1 MKSIISKFNRI
12 AVIIISSITLVAC
25 GFLNNG
31 GSDDHIPN
39 PVISVIPGDSPLYVG
54 MEVTLSAADSSDQ
67 DGDQLSYAW
76 SQPQDQAIAL
86 TPSSADTS
94 AASNVSVSFIASAAG
109 TYTFILTVS
118 DGKYEVSTEV
128 TLDIVIDDSNE
139 APAFTSSSDPLSVAE
154 NSSGVIHT
162 ATASDADNDAL
173 TYSLSGSD
181 ADDFSIDA
189 SSGALSFASAPDFE
203 APSDADGDNVYELS
217 LRASDGRAIVSQ
229 DLTVTVTDVNEAP
242 SFTSSSTAS
251 AAENNSGT
259 VYTATASDVDASDTL
274 SYSLVGGA
282 DLKLFA
288 LNGTELSFIEAP
300 DYESLPASGDNVY
313 EVELR
318 VTDSGDLSTDLA
330 LSITVTDV
338 NEAPSFTSGTSTSV
352 SENTSGTVYTAT
364 ASDVDA
370 SDTQTYSLVGGAD
383 QELFALNGADLSF
396 IAAPDYESLPASGD
410 NTYEVQLRVTDSG
423 DLSTDLS
430 LSINVTDVN
439 EAPSFTSAPAST
451 NAAENTSGTVYTATA
466 QDPEDVLLV
475 FTISG
480 TDADAFSISTT
491 TSTQAEIAFS
501 TPPNFEAP
509 ADSDGDNVYELT
521 LQVTDG
527 STAPISQAIS
537 ISVTNVNEFDAS
549 FGSEPDADS
558 ATNQIAENAT
568 AGTAVGITAAAVD
581 GDAGTSIS
589 YAFAES
595 SSTSAI
601 LFSIDA
607 SSGII
612 TLRNSNSLDFES
624 ASSHELVIVAA
635 SSDGSSVT
643 HTFTVAVTDIDEA
656 PTIANSATAVS
667 FTEGGSGTVYDAAA
681 SDPENATLSYSL
693 SGDDFSA
700 FTISAEG
707 LVTFNSVPDYDSAA
721 DADGNNIY
729 AITIEVSDG
738 TNATTQAITV
748 TIIDLDEA
756 PSITNT
762 ATSASVTENSTG
774 TVFDASATDPENA
787 TLNYSLAGADAD
799 ALSIDSSG
807 LISFNIAPDYDNPI
821 DANSDNVY
829 SITIE
834 VADATTTVSQDLA
847 ITVTNINEHATST
860 PADADASPDQISESA
875 TAGSAVGIT
884 AAATDADRDDSV
896 SYSFTDDA
904 LTSGFFSID
913 ATTGVITLTSSNSL
927 DFESAQQHELSV
939 KATSG
944 DGSSASETFTV
955 AVTDHDEYDVEFAAE
970 PDADAN
976 ANQVAENVSAAT
988 AVGITAVASDQ
999 DGSNNSV
1006 SYSFANDSTTDAS
1019 GLFDID
1025 ASSGVVSF
1033 NASSVLDYETDAQS
1047 YSLNIK
1053 ATSADGSSA
1062 THTFTVAVTDINEA
1076 PTIANSATAVSFTE
1090 GGSGTVYD
1098 AAASDPEN
1106 ATLSY
1111 SLSGDDFSA
1120 FTISAEGIVTFNS
1133 SPDYDSAADADGNN
1147 IYAITIEVSDGTNAT
1162 TQAITVTII
1171 DLDEAPSIT
1180 NTATSA
1186 SVTENSTGTVFD
1198 ASATDPE
1205 NATLNYSLAGADA
1218 DALSIDS
1225 SGLIS
1230 FNIAPDYDNPID
1242 ANSDN
1247 VYSITIEVADAT
1259 TTVSQAL
1266 AITVTNINEHAT
1278 STPADADASPDQISE
1293 SATAGSAVGIT
1304 AAATDADRDDSVSYS
1319 FTDDA
1324 LTSGF
1329 FSIDATTGVITL
1341 TSSNSLDFESAQQHE
1356 LSVKAT
1362 SGDGSSASETF
1373 TVAVT
1378 DHDEYDVQFAAEP
1391 DADANANQVAENVSA
1406 ATAVGITAVASD
1418 QDGSNNSVSYSFAND
1433 STTDASGLFNIDAS
1447 SGVVSFNASSVLDY
1461 ETDAQSYSLN
1471 IKATSADGSSATKS
1485 FSVAIT
1491 NVDEAPVFASS
1502 VSEVSF
1508 EENLATDTAVYD
1520 ASATDPE
1527 GATTTYSLAGADAAR
1542 LSIDSSGI
1550 ITFSNSPDYDYPAD
1564 ADANNIYQITIVA
1577 SDGSITA
1584 SQELA
1589 ISITNVNEAPEF
1601 ASTSAAVDAP
1611 ENSAAAFYTASAD
1624 DQDADTSMT
1633 YTLYGGAD
1641 MDFFDLDASSG
1652 SLSFKQAQDREAAA
1666 NDVDLDYT
1674 YAVEIAASDGEF
1686 NAPTNLTLAITLTNV
1701 NEAPT
1706 VTNTVQEVS
1715 VLEATANS
1723 SANFAYTI
1731 TATDPESD
1739 LLTFTLGGDDA
1750 SAFDINSGTGAISF
1764 KAGSSG
1770 TGSDPDYDTPVDADG
1785 NNVYELALQAQDSSG
1800 DTSDPVALQVTV
1812 LNVSSAPTFLDSS
1825 GNSLATTIGGS
1836 EFADSLTLT
1845 ENATGVIYTAITV
1858 DDDGVADF
1866 SGYSVSGGA
1875 DAAAFSVDS
1884 LSGELSFD
1892 TAPDYESPHDSDE
1905 DNIYVVQV
1913 TAADTDESTMIE
1925 LSITVTNLNDSAPTI
1940 AAQSLGINEDAADG
1954 SEVGAVIVSDADDP
1968 ATTYSAWTITGG
1980 NTGSAFAID
1989 ADGLITVADTSQI
2002 DYESGTTS
2010 YSLDVSV
2017 SDGDNTG
2024 SGTVTININ
2033 DTNDEAPIVASSL
2046 AFSIAEGSAD
2056 TTEVGTATATDAD
2069 AGTTFQSWS
2078 ITGGNTNTAFAIN
2091 PSSGVITVANAAELD
2106 YEGTNTYSLL
2116 VTVSDGTNTSAEQTI
2131 TINLTDVNDEAP
2143 VITANQAFSTSE
2155 VSPNTTVVGTVL
2167 ATDPDGDGSG
2177 TTFQS
2182 WTITSSTSPTAFA
2195 IDSSSGVLSVANTDE
2210 LDYTNGPTS
2219 YTLNLTV
2226 SDGANTSA
2234 EQSITIT
2241 IEENIIP
2248 TDFTATGGI
2257 AKVTLEWSTAAD
2269 TLYDIYRSSDAS
2281 CDVSV
2286 FNSSSCIDG
2295 QLYNSATTGM
2305 EDTGLATQATYYYWL
2320 QATRTNPAPTI
2331 TQASFAP
2338 TSATTTAMGVLN
2350 DTGMYYAGNYAD
2362 TSSSTHTSSDDC
2374 SSNIN
2379 ADGAHQDCHFGR
2391 DVTHNDSS
2399 DGKYGFSFT
2408 KLDSDGNDLAASAN
2422 SWSCV
2427 RDNVTGLVWEVKATS
2442 GDRDKDTEY
2451 NWGGL
2456 TAIGR
2461 DHASRE
2467 GEYYDDWT
2475 TLVNAAN
2482 TEAGT
2487 GLCGFTDWRVPN
2499 FQELFSIVYL
2509 GRTQSDFGKEPPLDT
2524 DYFPNAYND
2533 SGNALG
2539 SYWTAAPISDD
2550 ADYAW
2555 YINFINYSVGG
2566 KLRSGLAYVRL
2577 VRSE

>member
-1 MKSIISKFNRI
+1 MKSVISKLNRI
-12 AVIIISSITLVAC
+12 ALIIVSSITLVAC
-25 GFLNNG
+25 GTGGTG
-31 GSDDHIPN
+31 GSGDHIPN

-430 LSINVTDVN
+430 LSITVTDVN

-635 SSDGSSVT
+635 SSDGS
-643 HTFTVAVTDIDEA
+643 A
-656 PTIANSATAVS
+656 
-667 FTEGGSGTVYDAAA
+667 
-681 SDPENATLSYSL
+681 
-693 SGDDFSA
+693 
-700 FTISAEG
+700 
-707 LVTFNSVPDYDSAA
+707 
-721 DADGNNIY
+721 
-729 AITIEVSDG
+729 
-738 TNATTQAITV
+738 
-748 TIIDLDEA
+748 
-756 PSITNT
+756 
-762 ATSASVTENSTG
+762 
-774 TVFDASATDPENA
+774 
-787 TLNYSLAGADAD
+787 
-799 ALSIDSSG
+799 
-807 LISFNIAPDYDNPI
+807 
-821 DANSDNVY
+821 
-829 SITIE
+829 
-834 VADATTTVSQDLA
+834 
-847 ITVTNINEHATST
+847 
-860 PADADASPDQISESA
+860 
-875 TAGSAVGIT
+875 
-884 AAATDADRDDSV
+884 
-896 SYSFTDDA
+896 
-904 LTSGFFSID
+904 
-913 ATTGVITLTSSNSL
+913 
-927 DFESAQQHELSV
+927 
-939 KATSG
+939 
-944 DGSSASETFTV
+944 
-955 AVTDHDEYDVEFAAE
+955 
-970 PDADAN
+970 
-976 ANQVAENVSAAT
+976 
-988 AVGITAVASDQ
+988 
-999 DGSNNSV
+999 
-1006 SYSFANDSTTDAS
+1006 
-1019 GLFDID
+1019 
-1025 ASSGVVSF
+1025 
-1033 NASSVLDYETDAQS
+1033 
-1047 YSLNIK
+1047 
-1053 ATSADGSSA
+1053 A

-1076 PTIANSATAVSFTE
+1076 PAISSAAAVSVNENTSGTAYTVIATDVDADDTLTYELIGGADQALFNLNGADLSFVTAPDYETLPASGDNVYEVELRVTDSGSLSSALSLSITITDINEAPTITSATS
-1090 GGSGTVYD
+1090 
-1098 AAASDPEN
+1098 
-1106 ATLSY
+1106 
-1111 SLSGDDFSA
+1111 
-1120 FTISAEGIVTFNS
+1120 
-1133 SPDYDSAADADGNN
+1133 
-1147 IYAITIEVSDGTNAT
+1147 
-1162 TQAITVTII
+1162 
-1171 DLDEAPSIT
+1171 
-1180 NTATSA
+1180 TSA
-1186 SVTENSTGTVFD
+1186 TENSAG
-1198 ASATDPE
+1198 AIY
-1205 NATLNYSLAGADA
+1205 NATVSDVDADDSHTYSLIGGADQALFTLTGAELSFQSSPNYESPA
-1218 DALSIDS
+1218 DSNTDNIYEVELRVVDSGGLSAALSLS
-1225 SGLIS
+1225 
-1230 FNIAPDYDNPID
+1230 
-1242 ANSDN
+1242 
-1247 VYSITIEVADAT
+1247 V
-1259 TTVSQAL
+1259 
-1266 AITVTNINEHAT
+1266 TVTNINEAPSFTSSAAINVDENSAGAIYTASASDVDTSDTHTYELIGGADRALFSLNGAELSFVTAPDYETLPASGDNVYEVQLRVTDSGSPSLSSDLSLNITVTDINEAPSFTSAT
-1278 STPADADASPDQISE
+1278 STSAAENSAGAIYTATVGDVDADDSHTFSLTGGADQ
-1293 SATAGSAVGIT
+1293 AL
-1304 AAATDADRDDSVSYS
+1304 
-1319 FTDDA
+1319 FT
-1324 LTSGF
+1324 
-1329 FSIDATTGVITL
+1329 
-1341 TSSNSLDFESAQQHE
+1341 
-1356 LSVKAT
+1356 
-1362 SGDGSSASETF
+1362 
-1373 TVAVT
+1373 
-1378 DHDEYDVQFAAEP
+1378 
-1391 DADANANQVAENVSA
+1391 
-1406 ATAVGITAVASD
+1406 
-1418 QDGSNNSVSYSFAND
+1418 
-1433 STTDASGLFNIDAS
+1433 
-1447 SGVVSFNASSVLDY
+1447 
-1461 ETDAQSYSLN
+1461 
-1471 IKATSADGSSATKS
+1471 
-1485 FSVAIT
+1485 
-1491 NVDEAPVFASS
+1491 
-1502 VSEVSF
+1502 
-1508 EENLATDTAVYD
+1508 
-1520 ASATDPE
+1520 
-1527 GATTTYSLAGADAAR
+1527 LAGAELSFQSSANYESPSDSNTDNIYEVELRATDSGGLSADLS
-1542 LSIDSSGI
+1542 LSI
-1550 ITFSNSPDYDYPAD
+1550 T
-1564 ADANNIYQITIVA
+1564 V
-1577 SDGSITA
+1577 
-1584 SQELA
+1584 
-1589 ISITNVNEAPEF
+1589 TNVNEAPTFTSAAATSAAENTNGVVYTAAASDVDAGDTHTYELVGGADLNLFSLSGGDLSFINAPNYESPSDSGADNLYQVQLRVTDSGSLSSELSLSITITDINEAPTFTSSTSTSVAENSAGTIYTATVSDADTGDSHSYELVGGADQALFILSGADLSFIAAPDYETLPASGDNVYEVQLRVTDSGGLSADLSLSVTVTNANEAPTFTSSAAINVDENSAGVIYTATASDVDTDDTHTYELIGGADQTLFSLNGADLSFITAPDYETLPDSGDNVYEVQLRVTDSGNPSLSSELSLSITVDDVAEAPTFASASASATAPENSTEVFYIALARDDDAASSISYSLASGGDNTLFNINSTNGALNFLAAPDYESPNDSGSDGTYNITISASDGALSSVLALVVTVGDVNEAPEF
-1601 ASTSAAVDAP
+1601 SSTSATTDAP
-1611 ENSAAAFYTASAD
+1611 ENSTAAFYTVSAD

-1641 MDFFDLDASSG
+1641 VDFFDLDASSG

-1666 NDVDLDYT
+1666 NDADSDYI
-1674 YAVEIAASDGEF
+1674 YAVEIAASDGSLS
-1686 NAPTNLTLAITLTNV
+1686 APTNLTLSVTLTNV

-1706 VTNTVQEVS
+1706 VTNTVREVS

-1723 SANFAYTI
+1723 TVNFAYTI
-1731 TATDPESD
+1731 TGTDPEGD
-1739 LLTFTLGGDDA
+1739 LLTFTLGGNDA
-1750 SAFDINSGTGAISF
+1750 SAFDINSGTGAIGF
-1764 KAGSSG
+1764 KAGSS
-1770 TGSDPDYDTPVDADG
+1770 PDYDTPADANGD
-1785 NNVYELALQAQDSSG
+1785 NVYELALQAQDSSG
-1800 DTSDPVALQVTV
+1800 DTSDPVSLQITIID
-1812 LNVSSAPTFLDSS
+1812 VSSAPTFLDSA

-1836 EFADSLTLT
+1836 DFADSLELT
-1845 ENATGVIYTAITV
+1845 ENATGVVYTVVSV

-1866 SGYSVSGGA
+1866 SGYSVTGGA
-1875 DAAAFSVDS
+1875 DAAAFSVGS
-1884 LSGELSFD
+1884 SSGELSFN
-1892 TAPDYESPHDSDE
+1892 TTPDYELPHDDDS

-1940 AAQSLGINEDAADG
+1940 AAQSLSVNEDAADS
-1954 SEVGAVIVSDADDP
+1954 SEVGTVEVSDADDP
-1968 ATTYSAWTITGG
+1968 ATTYQNWQITGG
-1980 NTGSAFAID
+1980 NTNSAFAID

-2002 DYESGTTS
+2002 DFETIATS
-2010 YSLDVSV
+2010 YALTVEV

-2033 DTNDEAPIVASSL
+2033 DINDEAPFVASASYDL
-2046 AFSIAEGSAD
+2046 AENASADDPIDTLSATDPDTGLTTTYSAWTITSGNTDGIFALNPDTGDLTVAD
-2056 TTEVGTATATDAD
+2056 TT
-2069 AGTTFQSWS
+2069 
-2078 ITGGNTNTAFAIN
+2078 N
-2091 PSSGVITVANAAELD
+2091 LD
-2106 YEGTNTYSLL
+2106 YDTGAQSYDLS
-2116 VTVSDGTNTSAEQTI
+2116 VTVSDGANTSAAETI
-2131 TINLTDVNDEAP
+2131 TVTLTDVNDNAP

-2155 VSPNTTVVGTVL
+2155 ASPNTTVVGTVL

-2177 TTFQS
+2177 TTFQDWS
-2182 WTITSSTSPTAFA
+2182 ITGGTGSTAFA
-2195 IDSSSGVLSVANTDE
+2195 IDPSTGVITVANTSE
-2210 LDYTNGPTS
+2210 LDYSSGTTS

-2226 SDGANTSA
+2226 SDGTNTSA

-2241 IEENIIP
+2241 IEENILP
-2248 TDFTATGGI
+2248 TDLAASSEPG
-2257 AKVTLEWSTAAD
+2257 KVTLTWSSTSSSG
-2269 TLYDIYRSSDAS
+2269 TITYEIYRSSDPD
-2281 CDVSV
+2281 CNLVSY
-2286 FNSSSCIDG
+2286 SLCSEG
-2295 QLYNSATTGM
+2295 ALLTSATSPQA
-2305 EDTGLATQATYYYWL
+2305 DTGVTIGTTYYYWIKADRSDGL
-2320 QATRTNPAPTI
+2320 SQ
-2331 TQASFAP
+2331 
-2338 TSATTTAMGVLN
+2338 TSATPINATPKAGLN
-2350 DTGMYYAGNYAD
+2350 DTGVDWAGDSD
-2362 TSSSTHTSSDDC
+2362 TANSSDC
-2374 SSNIN
+2374 SSSI
-2379 ADGAHQDCHFGR
+2379 AAPQDCHQGR
-2391 DVTHNDSS
+2391 DATNHDDA
-2399 DGKYGFSFT
+2399 DGNAGFSFT
-2408 KLDSDGNDLAASAN
+2408 KLDSNGNELLATEN

-2427 RDNVTGLVWEVKATS
+2427 RDNITGLTWEVKT
-2442 GDRDKDTEY
+2442 TEY
-2451 NWGGL
+2451 ALHYRGDTFKHYDTNTSTNGGDNGYD
-2456 TAIGR
+2456 A
-2461 DHASRE
+2461 ASDNTCY
-2467 GEYYDDWT
+2467 GYNSSNSST
-2475 TLVNAAN
+2475 FCN
-2482 TEAGT
+2482 TEAFVERVNSSN
-2487 GLCGFTDWRVPN
+2487 LCGYNDWRMPTYS
-2499 FQELFSIVYL
+2499 ELISIA
-2509 GRTQSDFGKEPPLDT
+2509 DFGELV
-2524 DYFPNAYND
+2524 NNRA
-2533 SGNALG
+2533 
-2539 SYWTAAPISDD
+2539 
-2550 ADYAW
+2550 ADYSFFP
-2555 YINFINYSVGG
+2555 YYSYSFWSSTVRATSSSADVGITAYSIH
-2566 KLRSGLAYVRL
+2566 LSTTNSGAYGRNTKFPARL
-2577 VRSE
+2577 VRQ

>member
-1 MKSIISKFNRI
+1 MKSVISKFNRI
-12 AVIIISSITLVAC
+12 ALIIVSSITLVAC
-25 GFLNNG
+25 ETGGTG
-31 GSDDHIPN
+31 GSGDHIPN

-251 AAENNSGT
+251 AAENTSGS
-259 VYTATASDVDASDTL
+259 VYTVTASDVDASDTL

-288 LNGTELSFIEAP
+288 LNATELSFVEAP
-300 DYESLPASGDNVY
+300 DYESATDSDGDNVY
-313 EVELR
+313 AVQLR
-318 VTDSGDLSTDLA
+318 VTDSAGLSQDLA

-635 SSDGSSVT
+635 SSDGSAAT
-643 HTFTVAVTDIDEA
+643 HTFTVAVTDINEA
-656 PTIANSATAVS
+656 PTIASTTTAVS
-667 FTEGGSGTVYDAAA
+667 FSEGGSGTVYDAAA

-693 SGDDFSA
+693 SGADANA

-707 LVTFNSVPDYDSAA
+707 LVTFNSTPDYDSAA
-721 DADGNNIY
+721 DADGNNVY

-748 TIIDLDEA
+748 TVTDLDEA

-762 ATSASVTENSTG
+762 ATSVSVAENSTG
-774 TVFDASATDPENA
+774 AVFDASATDPENT
-787 TLNYSLAGADAD
+787 TLNYSLAGEDAD
-799 ALSIDSSG
+799 ALGIDSSG
-807 LISFNIAPDYDNPI
+807 IISFNTTPDYDNPA
-821 DANSDNVY
+821 DADSDNVY
-829 SITIE
+829 NITIE
-834 VADATTTVSQDLA
+834 VADATTTVTQALTIS
-847 ITVTNINEHATST
+847 VTNINEHAASAPT
-860 PADADASPDQISESA
+860 DADANADQIAENA

-884 AAATDADRDDSV
+884 AAAADADRDDSV
-896 SYSFTDDA
+896 SYSFADGS
-904 LTSGFFSID
+904 LTSGFFTID
-913 ATTGVITLTSSNSL
+913 SATGVVTLTADNSL
-927 DFESAQQHELSV
+927 DFESAQQHGLTI
-939 KATSG
+939 KATSS
-944 DGSSASETFTV
+944 DGSSAS
-955 AVTDHDEYDVEFAAE
+955 D
-970 PDADAN
+970 
-976 ANQVAENVSAAT
+976 
-988 AVGITAVASDQ
+988 
-999 DGSNNSV
+999 
-1006 SYSFANDSTTDAS
+1006 
-1019 GLFDID
+1019 
-1025 ASSGVVSF
+1025 
-1033 NASSVLDYETDAQS
+1033 
-1047 YSLNIK
+1047 
-1053 ATSADGSSA
+1053 
-1062 THTFTVAVTDINEA
+1062 
-1076 PTIANSATAVSFTE
+1076 
-1090 GGSGTVYD
+1090 
-1098 AAASDPEN
+1098 
-1106 ATLSY
+1106 
-1111 SLSGDDFSA
+1111 
-1120 FTISAEGIVTFNS
+1120 
-1133 SPDYDSAADADGNN
+1133 
-1147 IYAITIEVSDGTNAT
+1147 
-1162 TQAITVTII
+1162 
-1171 DLDEAPSIT
+1171 
-1180 NTATSA
+1180 
-1186 SVTENSTGTVFD
+1186 
-1198 ASATDPE
+1198 
-1205 NATLNYSLAGADA
+1205 
-1218 DALSIDS
+1218 
-1225 SGLIS
+1225 
-1230 FNIAPDYDNPID
+1230 
-1242 ANSDN
+1242 
-1247 VYSITIEVADAT
+1247 
-1259 TTVSQAL
+1259 
-1266 AITVTNINEHAT
+1266 
-1278 STPADADASPDQISE
+1278 
-1293 SATAGSAVGIT
+1293 
-1304 AAATDADRDDSVSYS
+1304 
-1319 FTDDA
+1319 
-1324 LTSGF
+1324 
-1329 FSIDATTGVITL
+1329 
-1341 TSSNSLDFESAQQHE
+1341 
-1356 LSVKAT
+1356 
-1362 SGDGSSASETF
+1362 TF

-1391 DADANANQVAENVSA
+1391 DADANANEIAENVSVT
-1406 ATAVGITAVASD
+1406 TAVGITAAASD
-1418 QDGSNNSVSYSFAND
+1418 QDGSNNGVSYSFAND

-1461 ETDAQSYSLN
+1461 ETDVQSYSLN
-1471 IKATSADGSSATKS
+1471 IKATSADGSSAIES
-1485 FSVAIT
+1485 FSVALT

-1502 VSEVSF
+1502 VTAVSF
-1508 EENLATDTAVYD
+1508 DENLATDATVYN
-1520 ASATDPE
+1520 AAAYDPE
-1527 GATTTYSLAGADAAR
+1527 GEATTYSLAGADADD

-1550 ITFSNSPDYDYPAD
+1550 ITFNNSPDYDSPTD
-1564 ADANNIYQITIVA
+1564 DDSNSIYQITIVA
-1577 SDGSITA
+1577 SDATTTA
-1584 SQELA
+1584 SQELG
-1589 ISITNVNEAPEF
+1589 ITIGNVNEAPEF
-1601 ASTSAAVDAP
+1601 APTSAAVDAP
-1611 ENSAAAFYTASAD
+1611 ENSATAFYTVSAD
-1624 DQDADTSMT
+1624 DQDADSSMT
-1633 YTLYGGAD
+1633 YTLSGGAD
-1641 MDFFDLDASSG
+1641 MDFFNLNASSG
-1652 SLSFKQAQDREAAA
+1652 ELSFKAAQDREAAA
-1666 NDVDLDYT
+1666 NDADSDYI
-1674 YAVEIAASDGEF
+1674 YAVEIAASDGSLS
-1686 NAPTNLTLAITLTNV
+1686 APTNLTLAVTLTNV

-1706 VTNTVQEVS
+1706 VTNTVREVS

-1723 SANFAYTI
+1723 TVNFAYTI
-1731 TATDPESD
+1731 TGTDPEGD
-1739 LLTFTLGGDDA
+1739 LLTFTLGGNDA
-1750 SAFDINSGTGAISF
+1750 SAFDINSGTGAIGF
-1764 KAGSSG
+1764 KAGSS
-1770 TGSDPDYDTPVDADG
+1770 PDYDTPADANGD
-1785 NNVYELALQAQDSSG
+1785 NVYELALQAQDSSG
-1800 DTSDPVALQVTV
+1800 DTSDPVSLQITIID
-1812 LNVSSAPTFLDSS
+1812 VSSAPTFLDSA

-1836 EFADSLTLT
+1836 DFADSLELT
-1845 ENATGVIYTAITV
+1845 ENATGVVYTVVSV

-1866 SGYSVSGGA
+1866 SGYSVTGGA
-1875 DAAAFSVDS
+1875 DAAAFSVGS
-1884 LSGELSFD
+1884 SSGELSFN
-1892 TAPDYESPHDSDE
+1892 TTPDYELPHDDDS

-1940 AAQSLGINEDAADG
+1940 AAQSLSVNEDAADS
-1954 SEVGAVIVSDADDP
+1954 SEVGTVEVSDADDP
-1968 ATTYSAWTITGG
+1968 ATTYQNWQITGG
-1980 NTGSAFAID
+1980 NTNSAFAID

-2002 DYESGTTS
+2002 DFETIATS
-2010 YSLDVSV
+2010 YALTVEV

-2033 DTNDEAPIVASSL
+2033 DINDEAPFVASASYDL
-2046 AFSIAEGSAD
+2046 AENASADDPIDTLSATDPDTGLTTTYSAWTITSGNTDGIFALNPDTGDLTVAD
-2056 TTEVGTATATDAD
+2056 TT
-2069 AGTTFQSWS
+2069 
-2078 ITGGNTNTAFAIN
+2078 N
-2091 PSSGVITVANAAELD
+2091 LD
-2106 YEGTNTYSLL
+2106 YDTGAQSYDLS
-2116 VTVSDGTNTSAEQTI
+2116 VTVSDGANTSAAETI
-2131 TINLTDVNDEAP
+2131 TVTLTDVNDNAP

-2155 VSPNTTVVGTVL
+2155 ASPNTTVVGTVL

-2177 TTFQS
+2177 TTFQDWS
-2182 WTITSSTSPTAFA
+2182 ITGGTGSTAFA
-2195 IDSSSGVLSVANTDE
+2195 INPSSGVLTVANASE
-2210 LDYTNGPTS
+2210 LDYANGPTS

-2226 SDGANTSA
+2226 RDTGGANISA

-2241 IEENIIP
+2241 IEENILP
-2248 TDFTATGGI
+2248 TDFTATGGLGL
-2257 AKVTLEWSTAAD
+2257 VTLQWSEAAD

-2286 FNSSSCIDG
+2286 FNSSACTDG
-2295 QLYNSATTGM
+2295 QLYNSATSGM
-2305 EDTGLATQATYYYWL
+2305 EDTGLATEATYHYWL

-2331 TQASFAP
+2331 TQHTITP
-2338 TSATTTAMGVLN
+2338 VSATTDGMGVLN
-2350 DTGMYYAGNYAD
+2350 DTGMYYAAN
-2362 TSSSTHTSSDDC
+2362 TSDNASTCSSTEITYP
-2374 SSNIN
+2374 
-2379 ADGAHQDCHFGR
+2379 QDCHAGR
-2391 DVTHNDSS
+2391 DDTNNSNS
-2399 DGKYGFSFT
+2399 DGNYGFSFT
-2408 KLDSDGNDLAASAN
+2408 RLQANGDEYTGSGTYSSDP
-2422 SWSCV
+2422 WSCV
-2427 RDNVTGLVWEVKATS
+2427 LDNVTGLIWEVKTDD
-2442 GDRDKDTEY
+2442 GTVYDKDNSYT
-2451 NWGGL
+2451 WGGIG
-2456 TAIGR
+2456 AMGR
-2461 DHASRE
+2461 DSNSINK
-2467 GEYYDDWT
+2467 GIYYDSDYFAANNLADSSWDI
-2475 TLVNAAN
+2475 LVNTAN
-2482 TEAGT
+2482 GDS
-2487 GLCGFTDWRVPN
+2487 LCGYSDWRIPTIH
-2499 FQELFSIVYL
+2499 ELLSIV
-2509 GRTQSDFGKEPPLDT
+2509 DFSYPGT
-2524 DYFPNAYND
+2524 DDANINIDKSFFPNTYNNRYWSSIPD
-2533 SGNALG
+2533 SYSNTRARI
-2539 SYWTAAPISDD
+2539 ISFSTFEFF
-2550 ADYAW
+2550 
-2555 YINFINYSVGG
+2555 NSSRN
-2566 KLRSGLAYVRL
+2566 SGRRVRL

>member
-12 AVIIISSITLVAC
+12 AVIIISSIILVAC
-25 GFLNNG
+25 EIVDNG
-31 GSDDHIPN
+31 GSDDHVPN

-128 TLDIVIDDSNE
+128 TLDIVVDDSNE

-189 SSGALSFASAPDFE
+189 SSGALSFASAPNFE
-203 APSDADGDNVYELS
+203 APSDANSDNVYELS

-288 LNGTELSFIEAP
+288 LNATELSFVEAP
-300 DYESLPASGDNVY
+300 DYESATDSDGDNVY
-313 EVELR
+313 AVQLR
-318 VTDSGDLSTDLA
+318 VTDSAGLSQDLA

-383 QELFALNGADLSF
+383 QALFNLNGADLSF
-396 IAAPDYESLPASGD
+396 NVSPDYESAADSNGD

-480 TDADAFSISTT
+480 TDADTFSISTT

-568 AGTAVGITAAAVD
+568 AGTAVGITASASD
-581 GDAGTSIS
+581 SDAGTSIS
-589 YAFAES
+589 YAFKDIN
-595 SSTSAI
+595 SASAN

-607 SSGII
+607 SSGIV
-612 TLRNSNSLDFES
+612 TLTNSNSLDFES

-635 SSDGSSVT
+635 SSDGSAAT
-643 HTFTVAVTDIDEA
+643 HTFTVAVTDINEA

-707 LVTFNSVPDYDSAA
+707 LVTFNSVPDYDSATDADGNNVYAITIEVSDATNTTSQAITVTVIDLDEAPSITNTATSTSVAENSTGTVFDASATDPENATLNYSLAGADADALSIDSSGLISFNIAPDYDNPIDANSDNVYSITIEVADATTTVSQALAITVTNINEHATSTPADADASPDQISESATAGSAVGITAAATDADRDDSVSYSFADGSLTSGFFTIDSATGVVTLTADNSLDFESAQQHGLTIKATSSDGSSASDTFTVAVTDHDEYDVQFAAETDADANANEIAENVSVTTAVGITAAASDQDGSNNSVSYSFANDSTTDASGLFDIDASSGVVSFNASSVIDYETDAQSYSLNIKATSADGSSATHTFTVAVTDINEAPTIANSATAVSFTEGGSGTVYDAAASDPENATLSYSLSGDDFSAFTISAEGIVTFNSVPDYDSAA

-834 VADATTTVSQDLA
+834 VADATTTVSQALA
-847 ITVTNINEHATST
+847 ISVTNINEHAASAPT
-860 PADADASPDQISESA
+860 DADANADQIAENA
-875 TAGSAVGIT
+875 TAGTTVGIT
-884 AAATDADRDDSV
+884 AAAADADRDDSV
-896 SYSFTDDA
+896 SYSFADGS

-913 ATTGVITLTSSNSL
+913 SATGVVTLTADNSL
-927 DFESAQQHELSV
+927 DFESAQQHGLTI
-939 KATSG
+939 KATSS
-944 DGSSASETFTV
+944 DGSSASDTFTV

-988 AVGITAVASDQ
+988 AVGITAAASDQ

-1053 ATSADGSSA
+1053 ATS
-1062 THTFTVAVTDINEA
+1062 T
-1076 PTIANSATAVSFTE
+1076 
-1090 GGSGTVYD
+1090 
-1098 AAASDPEN
+1098 
-1106 ATLSY
+1106 
-1111 SLSGDDFSA
+1111 
-1120 FTISAEGIVTFNS
+1120 
-1133 SPDYDSAADADGNN
+1133 
-1147 IYAITIEVSDGTNAT
+1147 
-1162 TQAITVTII
+1162 
-1171 DLDEAPSIT
+1171 
-1180 NTATSA
+1180 
-1186 SVTENSTGTVFD
+1186 
-1198 ASATDPE
+1198 
-1205 NATLNYSLAGADA
+1205 
-1218 DALSIDS
+1218 
-1225 SGLIS
+1225 
-1230 FNIAPDYDNPID
+1230 
-1242 ANSDN
+1242 
-1247 VYSITIEVADAT
+1247 
-1259 TTVSQAL
+1259 
-1266 AITVTNINEHAT
+1266 
-1278 STPADADASPDQISE
+1278 
-1293 SATAGSAVGIT
+1293 
-1304 AAATDADRDDSVSYS
+1304 
-1319 FTDDA
+1319 
-1324 LTSGF
+1324 
-1329 FSIDATTGVITL
+1329 
-1341 TSSNSLDFESAQQHE
+1341 
-1356 LSVKAT
+1356 
-1362 SGDGSSASETF
+1362 
-1373 TVAVT
+1373 
-1378 DHDEYDVQFAAEP
+1378 
-1391 DADANANQVAENVSA
+1391 
-1406 ATAVGITAVASD
+1406 
-1418 QDGSNNSVSYSFAND
+1418 
-1433 STTDASGLFNIDAS
+1433 
-1447 SGVVSFNASSVLDY
+1447 
-1461 ETDAQSYSLN
+1461 
-1471 IKATSADGSSATKS
+1471 DGSSATKS
-1485 FSVAIT
+1485 FSVALT

-1508 EENLATDTAVYD
+1508 AENLATDTAVYD

-1589 ISITNVNEAPEF
+1589 ISITNVNESPEF

-1641 MDFFDLDASSG
+1641 VDFFDLDASSG

-1666 NDVDLDYT
+1666 NDADLDYT

-1812 LNVSSAPTFLDSS
+1812 LNVSSAPNFLDSS

-1968 ATTYSAWTITGG
+1968 ATTYSAWTITSG

-2116 VTVSDGTNTSAEQTI
+2116 VTVSDGDNTSAEQTI
-2131 TINLTDVNDEAP
+2131 TVTITDVNDEVP
-2143 VITANQAFSTSE
+2143 VITANQSFSTSE
-2155 VSPNTTVVGTVL
+2155 ASPDTTVVGTVL
-2167 ATDPDGDGSG
+2167 ATDPDGDGTG
-2177 TTFQS
+2177 TSFQD
-2182 WTITSSTSPTAFA
+2182 WTITGGTSTTAFD
-2195 IDSSSGVLSVANTDE
+2195 IDSSTGALSVANASE
-2210 LDYTNGPTS
+2210 LDYSSGPTS

-2226 SDGANTSA
+2226 SDGSNTSA

-2248 TDFTATGGI
+2248 ADFAATGGI
-2257 AKVTLEWSTAAD
+2257 AKVTLGWSEAAD
-2269 TLYDIYRSSDAS
+2269 TTYDIYRSSDAN

-2286 FNSSSCIDG
+2286 FYSSACADG
-2295 QLYNSATTGM
+2295 QLYNSATSGM
-2305 EDTGLATQATYYYWL
+2305 EDTGLATEATYYYWL
-2320 QATRTNPAPTI
+2320 QVTRTNPAPTI
-2331 TQASFAP
+2331 TQASLAP
-2338 TSATTTAMGVLN
+2338 ISATTTAMGVLN
-2350 DTGMYYAGNYAD
+2350 DTGMYYAGNKD
-2362 TSSSTHTSSDDC
+2362 RLGNQTDC
-2374 SSNIN
+2374 SIGTNTPEN
-2379 ADGAHQDCHFGR
+2379 QDCHNGR
-2391 DVTHNDSS
+2391 DVTHPDSS
-2399 DGKYGFSFT
+2399 DGYYGFSFT
-2408 KLDSDGNDLAASAN
+2408 KLDSSGAELAASAG

-2427 RDNVTGLVWEVKATS
+2427 LDNVTGLIWEVKTDD
-2442 GDRDKDTEY
+2442 GGLRDKDNTY
-2451 NWGGL
+2451 KWGGI

-2461 DHASRE
+2461 DHESRE
-2467 GEYYDDWT
+2467 GDYYDDWN
-2475 TLVNAAN
+2475 TLVDAAN
-2482 TEAGT
+2482 MENGT
-2487 GLCGFTDWRVPN
+2487 GLCGYTDWRVAN
-2499 FQELFSIVYL
+2499 VSELFSLADYGYYIRSTS
-2509 GRTQSDFGKEPPLDT
+2509 GPSIDQN
-2524 DYFPNAYND
+2524 YFPNTVANSYISATPDALDNSRARHFNFYYTGDVGSLPRD
-2533 SGNALG
+2533 SQ
-2539 SYWTAAPISDD
+2539 YH
-2550 ADYAW
+2550 
-2555 YINFINYSVGG
+2555 
-2566 KLRSGLAYVRL
+2566 VRL
-2577 VRSE
+2577 VRSDN

>member
-31 GSDDHIPN
+31 GSDDHVPN

-173 TYSLSGSD
+173 TYSLSGID

-203 APSDADGDNVYELS
+203 APTDADANNVYELS

-242 SFTSSSTAS
+242 SFTSATSAS
-251 AAENNSGT
+251 VTENTSGT
-259 VYTATASDVDASDTL
+259 VYTATASDADAGDTQ

-282 DLKLFA
+282 DIKLFS
-288 LNGTELSFIEAP
+288 LNGAELSFSEAP
-300 DYESLPASGDNVY
+300 DYEAPADSDGDNVY
-313 EVELR
+313 AVQLR
-318 VTDSGDLSTDLA
+318 VTDSAGLAQELA
-330 LSITVTDV
+330 LSITVTNV
-338 NEAPSFTSGTSTSV
+338 NEAPSFTSATSTSV

-480 TDADAFSISTT
+480 TDADTFSISTT

-635 SSDGSSVT
+635 SSDGSSAT

-707 LVTFNSVPDYDSAA
+707 LVTFNSV
-721 DADGNNIY
+721 
-729 AITIEVSDG
+729 
-738 TNATTQAITV
+738 
-748 TIIDLDEA
+748 
-756 PSITNT
+756 
-762 ATSASVTENSTG
+762 
-774 TVFDASATDPENA
+774 
-787 TLNYSLAGADAD
+787 
-799 ALSIDSSG
+799 
-807 LISFNIAPDYDNPI
+807 
-821 DANSDNVY
+821 
-829 SITIE
+829 
-834 VADATTTVSQDLA
+834 
-847 ITVTNINEHATST
+847 
-860 PADADASPDQISESA
+860 
-875 TAGSAVGIT
+875 
-884 AAATDADRDDSV
+884 
-896 SYSFTDDA
+896 
-904 LTSGFFSID
+904 
-913 ATTGVITLTSSNSL
+913 
-927 DFESAQQHELSV
+927 
-939 KATSG
+939 
-944 DGSSASETFTV
+944 
-955 AVTDHDEYDVEFAAE
+955 
-970 PDADAN
+970 
-976 ANQVAENVSAAT
+976 
-988 AVGITAVASDQ
+988 
-999 DGSNNSV
+999 
-1006 SYSFANDSTTDAS
+1006 
-1019 GLFDID
+1019 
-1025 ASSGVVSF
+1025 
-1033 NASSVLDYETDAQS
+1033 
-1047 YSLNIK
+1047 
-1053 ATSADGSSA
+1053 
-1062 THTFTVAVTDINEA
+1062 
-1076 PTIANSATAVSFTE
+1076 
-1090 GGSGTVYD
+1090 
-1098 AAASDPEN
+1098 
-1106 ATLSY
+1106 
-1111 SLSGDDFSA
+1111 
-1120 FTISAEGIVTFNS
+1120 
-1133 SPDYDSAADADGNN
+1133 PDYDSAADADGNN

-1378 DHDEYDVQFAAEP
+1378 DHDEYDVEFAAEP

-1433 STTDASGLFNIDAS
+1433 STTDASGLFDIDAS

-1508 EENLATDTAVYD
+1508 EENLATDTTVYN

-1564 ADANNIYQITIVA
+1564 ADANNIYQITIAA

-1641 MDFFDLDASSG
+1641 VDFFDLDASSG

-1666 NDVDLDYT
+1666 NDADLDYT

-1812 LNVSSAPTFLDSS
+1812 LDVSSAPTFLDSS

-1858 DDDGVADF
+1858 DDDSVADF

-1875 DAAAFSVDS
+1875 DAAAFSVGS
-1884 LSGELSFD
+1884 SSGELSFT
-1892 TAPDYESPHDSDE
+1892 TAPDYELPQDDDS

-1925 LSITVTNLNDSAPTI
+1925 LTITVTNLNDSAPTI
-1940 AAQSLGINEDAADG
+1940 AAQSLGVNEDATDG
-1954 SEVGAVIVSDADDP
+1954 SEVGAVTVSDADDP
-1968 ATTYSAWTITGG
+1968 ATTYSAWTITSG

-2116 VTVSDGTNTSAEQTI
+2116 VTVSDGDNTSAEQTI

-2143 VITANQAFSTSE
+2143 VITANQSFSTSE

-2167 ATDPDGDGSG
+2167 ATDADGDGSG
-2177 TTFQS
+2177 TTFQD
-2182 WTITSSTSPTAFA
+2182 WTITSGTSTTAFA
-2195 IDSSSGVLSVANTDE
+2195 IDSSTGVLTVANTSE
-2210 LDYTNGPTS
+2210 LDYTAGPTS
-2219 YTLNLTV
+2219 YTLTLTV
-2226 SDGANTSA
+2226 KDGANTSA

-2248 TDFTATGGI
+2248 ADFTATGGI
-2257 AKVTLEWSTAAD
+2257 AKATLEWSTAAD
-2269 TLYDIYRSSDAS
+2269 TTYDIYRSSDAN

-2286 FNSSSCIDG
+2286 FYSSACADG
-2295 QLYNSATTGM
+2295 QLYNSATSGM
-2305 EDTGLATQATYYYWL
+2305 EDTGLATEATYYYWI
-2320 QATRTNPAPTI
+2320 QATRASDSTI
-2331 TQASFAP
+2331 QASLAP
-2338 TSATTTAMGVLN
+2338 ISAATIAMGVLN
-2350 DTGMYYAGNYAD
+2350 DTGMYYAGNKD
-2362 TSSSTHTSSDDC
+2362 RLGNQTDC
-2374 SSNIN
+2374 SIGTNTPEN
-2379 ADGAHQDCHFGR
+2379 QDCHNGR
-2391 DVTHNDSS
+2391 DVTHPDSS
-2399 DGKYGFSFT
+2399 DGYYGFSFT
-2408 KLDSDGNDLAASAN
+2408 KLDSSGAELAASAG

-2427 RDNVTGLVWEVKATS
+2427 LDNVTGLIWEVKTDD
-2442 GDRDKDTEY
+2442 GGLRDKDNTY
-2451 NWGGL
+2451 KWGGI

-2461 DHASRE
+2461 DHESRE
-2467 GEYYDDWT
+2467 GDYYDDWN
-2475 TLVNAAN
+2475 TLVDAAN
-2482 TEAGT
+2482 MENGT
-2487 GLCGFTDWRVPN
+2487 GLCGYSDWRVATVS
-2499 FQELFSIVYL
+2499 ELFSLADYSYYSRSASGPSID
-2509 GRTQSDFGKEPPLDT
+2509 QN
-2524 DYFPNAYND
+2524 YFPN
-2533 SGNALG
+2533 
-2539 SYWTAAPISDD
+2539 TAADVYFSATPDGLTNTNER
-2550 ADYAW
+2550 YF
-2555 YINFINYSVGG
+2555 NFYYTVDVGSVARDS
-2566 KLRSGLAYVRL
+2566 LRHVRL
-2577 VRSE
+2577 VRSND